1 MEVGW
6 EDAHYRSF
14 LHRLAHR
21 RRLLLFD
28 RRGMGM
34 SDPAPPTVT
43 LEERADDIR
52 AVLDAAGVDRAVLIG
67 SCGSGPTVL
76 SLAGRAPERVIGL
89 VLFGTFAKMLASDD
103 YPAGWSQAFFAAYQ
117 AGLDQGWSTGRGV
130 YRSVPSAGGDEALM
144 EWLGRLLRLSASPA
158 RARAILEF
166 SATVDVRALLSGIS
180 APALVLHR
188 RDDQWVHP
196 DNGRY
201 LAEHLPD
208 ARLVLLDGADH
219 WPWFGDA
226 DAVIDAINEF
236 VGELQAAS
244 R

>member
-1 MEVGW
+1 
-6 EDAHYRSF
+6 
-14 LHRLAHR
+14 
-21 RRLLLFD
+21 
-28 RRGMGM
+28 
-34 SDPAPPTVT
+34 
-43 LEERADDIR
+43 
-52 AVLDAAGVDRAVLIG
+52 
-67 SCGSGPTVL
+67 
-76 SLAGRAPERVIGL
+76 
-89 VLFGTFAKMLASDD
+89 
-103 YPAGWSQAFFAAYQ
+103 
-117 AGLDQGWSTGRGV
+117 
-130 YRSVPSAGGDEALM
+130 M

-188 RDDQWVHP
+188 
-196 DNGRY
+196 
-201 LAEHLPD
+201 HLPD